1 MIYPNIGPALRCC
14 VAFTIGFCR
23 RSDDVKAFP
32 PTFTLVILY
41 PFPDARAG
49 DAAKAVTDRDSIIAS
64 ASTSDSRAGN
74 VLDFFI

>member
-1 MIYPNIGPALRCC
+1 MMSKL
-14 VAFTIGFCR
+14 
-23 RSDDVKAFP
+23 FP

-41 PFPDARAG
+41 PFPDAHAG
-49 DAAKAVTDRDSIIAS
+49 EAAKAVTDRDSIIAS